1 MQYMGSKNRL
11 AKDIAPILQKCID
24 DNGVV
29 NYLEPFVGGGEYD

>member
-24 DNGVV
+24 DNVV
-29 NYLEPFVGGGEYD
+29 VKSLEPFVGGGEYD